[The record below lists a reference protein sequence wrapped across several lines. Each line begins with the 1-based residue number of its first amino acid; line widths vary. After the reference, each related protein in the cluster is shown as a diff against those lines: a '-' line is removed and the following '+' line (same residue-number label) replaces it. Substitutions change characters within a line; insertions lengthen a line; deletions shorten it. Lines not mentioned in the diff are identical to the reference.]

1 MTTVVCKYLHTG
13 GEKQTLIQ
21 PTSLKDPKLVKLK
34 EVRDEF
40 LLSPFVWIDGFDSTF
55 TAASELVLGSV
66 SWVGWRRMLHRKY
79 MHVCVC
85 SEEHEYYPTQGER
98 WKDWWNFNEHNY
110 QRWWETAKRVQSR
123 QSLLDLT
130 VIKKGFDWK
139 RWQHKCSMQEAVNE

>member
-1 MTTVVCKYLHTG
+1 LTTVVCKYLHTG

-66 SWVGWRRMLHRKY
+66 S
-79 MHVCVC
+79 
-85 SEEHEYYPTQGER
+85 
-98 WKDWWNFNEHNY
+98 
-110 QRWWETAKRVQSR
+110 
-123 QSLLDLT
+123 
-130 VIKKGFDWK
+130 
-139 RWQHKCSMQEAVNE
+139 